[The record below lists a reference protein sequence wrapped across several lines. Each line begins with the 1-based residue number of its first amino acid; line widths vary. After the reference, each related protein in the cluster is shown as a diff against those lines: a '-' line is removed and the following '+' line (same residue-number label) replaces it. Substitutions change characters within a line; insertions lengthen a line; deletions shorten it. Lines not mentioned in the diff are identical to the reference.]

1 MTTENGGPG
10 QLPDRVPAMAMRASD
25 QERERAV
32 DMLRDAAG
40 EGRLTFEELTDR
52 VESALQ
58 ATTRG
63 ELERLTDDLP
73 DASAPAAPAARRE
86 LAAPTH
92 RSTVFG
98 DVRRSGPWTVPEHS
112 SWKTC
117 FGDVVLDLREA
128 HVTAAVMN
136 IEARTI
142 FGDVQLLVPEGRRRR
157 SQQDAVRQRSAGG
170 GEVAP
175 AGAPRVTLVGARCSA
190 TCESAR
196 SDCASAWRS
205 TSSSAARPVEDRRR
219 QLQGAP
225 AGRPTGHGDAPDQR
239 PRA

>member
-142 FGDVQLLVPEGRRRR
+142 FGDVQLLVPEGVAVDVL
-157 SQQDAVRQRSAGG
+157 SKTLFGSVRQEA

-175 AGAPRVTLVGARCSA
+175 AGAPRVTLVGGTVFGDVRVRAQRLRERLAQHVLKRGSA
-190 TCESAR
+190 
-196 SDCASAWRS
+196 
-205 TSSSAARPVEDRRR
+205 
-219 QLQGAP
+219 G
-225 AGRPTGHGDAPDQR
+225 
-239 PRA
+239 

>member
-1 MTTENGGPG
+1 MTTQDGAPG

-52 VESALQ
+52 VEAALQ

-73 DASAPAAPAARRE
+73 DASVPAAAAAGRE
-86 LAAPTH
+86 LAAPAH

-98 DVRRSGPWTVPEHS
+98 DVRRSGTWTVPEHS

-142 FGDVQLLVPEGRRRR
+142 FGDVQMLVPEGVAVDVL
-157 SQQDAVRQRSAGG
+157 SKTVFGSVRQEA

-175 AGAPRVTLVGARCSA
+175 AGAPRVILVGGTVFGDVRVRAQRLRERLAQHVLNRGA
-190 TCESAR
+190 T
-196 SDCASAWRS
+196 
-205 TSSSAARPVEDRRR
+205 
-219 QLQGAP
+219 G
-225 AGRPTGHGDAPDQR
+225 
-239 PRA
+239 

>member
-1 MTTENGGPG
+1 
-10 QLPDRVPAMAMRASD
+10 MRASD

-32 DMLRDAAG
+32 DVLRDAAG

-52 VESALQ
+52 VEAALQ

-63 ELERLTDDLP
+63 ELERLTGDLP
-73 DASAPAAPAARRE
+73 DASHPAAPTVGRE
-86 LAAPTH
+86 LAAPAQ

-98 DVRRSGPWTVPEHS
+98 DVRRSGTWTVPEHS

-142 FGDVQLLVPEGRRRR
+142 FGDVQMLVPEGVAVDVL
-157 SQQDAVRQRSAGG
+157 SKTVFGSVRQEA

-175 AGAPRVTLVGARCSA
+175 AGAPRVILVGGTVFGDVRVRAQRLRERLAQHVLKRGA
-190 TCESAR
+190 T
-196 SDCASAWRS
+196 
-205 TSSSAARPVEDRRR
+205 
-219 QLQGAP
+219 G
-225 AGRPTGHGDAPDQR
+225 
-239 PRA
+239 

>member
-1 MTTENGGPG
+1 MTTEDGAPA
-10 QLPDRVPAMAMRASD
+10 QLPDRVRGTAMRASD

-32 DMLRDAAG
+32 DVLRDAAG

-52 VESALQ
+52 VEAALQ

-63 ELERLTDDLP
+63 ELERLTGDLP
-73 DASAPAAPAARRE
+73 DASHPAAPTVGRE
-86 LAAPTH
+86 LAAPAQ

-98 DVRRSGPWTVPEHS
+98 DVRRSGTWTVPEHS

-142 FGDVQLLVPEGRRRR
+142 FGDVQMLVPEGVAVDVL
-157 SQQDAVRQRSAGG
+157 SKTVFGSVRQEA

-175 AGAPRVTLVGARCSA
+175 AGAPRVILVGGTVFGDVRVRAQRLRERLAQHVLKRGA
-190 TCESAR
+190 T
-196 SDCASAWRS
+196 
-205 TSSSAARPVEDRRR
+205 
-219 QLQGAP
+219 G
-225 AGRPTGHGDAPDQR
+225 
-239 PRA
+239 

>member
-1 MTTENGGPG
+1 MTTEDGPPG

-73 DASAPAAPAARRE
+73 DVSAHAAPAAGRE

-98 DVRRSGPWTVPEHS
+98 DVRRSGTWTVPEHS

-142 FGDVQLLVPEGRRRR
+142 FGDVQLLVPEGVAVDVL
-157 SQQDAVRQRSAGG
+157 SKTLFGSVRQEAG
-170 GEVAP
+170 EAAP
-175 AGAPRVTLVGARCSA
+175 AGAPRVTLVGGTVFGDVRVRAQRLRERLTQHVLKRGSA
-190 TCESAR
+190 
-196 SDCASAWRS
+196 
-205 TSSSAARPVEDRRR
+205 
-219 QLQGAP
+219 G
-225 AGRPTGHGDAPDQR
+225 
-239 PRA
+239 

>member
-1 MTTENGGPG
+1 
-10 QLPDRVPAMAMRASD
+10 MAMRASD

-52 VESALQ
+52 VEAALQ

-73 DASAPAAPAARRE
+73 DASVPAAAAAGRE
-86 LAAPTH
+86 LAAPAH

-98 DVRRSGPWTVPEHS
+98 DVRRSGTWTVPEHS

-142 FGDVQLLVPEGRRRR
+142 FGDVQMLVPEGVAVDVL
-157 SQQDAVRQRSAGG
+157 SKTVFGSVRQEA

-175 AGAPRVTLVGARCSA
+175 AGAPRVILVGGTVFGDVRVRAQRLRERLAQHVLKRGA
-190 TCESAR
+190 T
-196 SDCASAWRS
+196 
-205 TSSSAARPVEDRRR
+205 
-219 QLQGAP
+219 G
-225 AGRPTGHGDAPDQR
+225 
-239 PRA
+239 

>member
-1 MTTENGGPG
+1 
-10 QLPDRVPAMAMRASD
+10 MAMRASD
-25 QERERAV
+25 QEREQAV

-73 DASAPAAPAARRE
+73 VASAPAAPAARRE
-86 LAAPTH
+86 LAAQTH

-98 DVRRSGPWTVPEHS
+98 DVRRSGTWTVPEHS

-142 FGDVQLLVPEGRRRR
+142 FGDVQLLVPEGVAIDVL
-157 SQQDAVRQRSAGG
+157 SKTLFGSVRQEA

-175 AGAPRVTLVGARCSA
+175 AGAARVTLVGGTVFGDVRVRAQRLRERFAQHVLKRGSA
-190 TCESAR
+190 
-196 SDCASAWRS
+196 
-205 TSSSAARPVEDRRR
+205 
-219 QLQGAP
+219 G
-225 AGRPTGHGDAPDQR
+225 
-239 PRA
+239 